1 MLDYTIH
8 SHGNTEILIMSLV
21 LNSVFNVS
29 KISSVFIFFFFLQGT
44 RRMSEKSPWKWYY
57 YLKKWTDKPSK
68 NKRKLQRWSL
78 HAAETLGILGI
89 PYQRKVLLWNIREVH
104 KTPYDVDYWEDM
116 LVWHATEVHSYHG
129 CKNVSPLQQIM
140 GPRIKY

>member
-1 MLDYTIH
+1 MA
-8 SHGNTEILIMSLV
+8 ILKYWLCLWYWI
-21 LNSVFNVS
+21 VFLMYP
-29 KISSVFIFFFFLQGT
+29 KYHQCLFYFFFLQGT

-104 KTPYDVDYWEDM
+104 KTPLDVDYWEDM
-116 LVWHATEVHSYHG
+116 LVWYATEVNSYHG
-129 CKNVSPLQQIM
+129 CKNFSPLQQIM
-140 GPRIKY
+140 GSRIKY